1 MSYIVCVI
9 TNNDKNVIELFSEYM
24 NQYDNICI
32 IYSDHI
38 NIDKKIN
45 IPKLL
50 ELLPIQYDSLQ
61 LFTHNATQIIHL
73 LEYNPNDLIIRK
85 EKKYEGEYITLYSS
99 NYIQRIYENIKK
111 KNKIPCEITVNSFIL
126 TIPLFT
132 LKPYKENEITNRIIK
147 HIMLIHEKHVSF
159 LI

>member
-1 MSYIVCVI
+1 
-9 TNNDKNVIELFSEYM
+9 M
-24 NQYDNICI
+24 NRYDNICI
-32 IYSDHI
+32 IYSDNI

-45 IPKLL
+45 IAKLL
-50 ELLPIQYDSLQ
+50 KLVPNTYDSLQ

-73 LEYNPNDLIIRK
+73 VEYNPNDLIIH
-85 EKKYEGEYITLYSS
+85 KKKHYEGEYITLYSS

-111 KNKIPCEITVNSFIL
+111 DKNVPHEITVNNYIL

-132 LKPYKENEITNRIIK
+132 LKSRKENETTNRIIM
-147 HIMLIHEKHVSF
+147 HIMLMHKKHLGF

>member
-32 IYSDHI
+32 IYSDNI

-45 IPKLL
+45 IPLLL
-50 ELLPIQYDSLQ
+50 ELLPKSYDSLQ

-73 LEYNPNDLIIRK
+73 LEYNPNDLIIHK
-85 EKKYEGEYITLYSS
+85 EKKYEDEYITLYASK
-99 NYIQRIYENIKK
+99 YIQRIYETIKK
-111 KNKIPCEITVNSFIL
+111 EKKIPYEIMSNNFIL

-132 LKPYKENEITNRIIK
+132 LKPYKENETTNRIIQ
-147 HIMLIHEKHVSF
+147 HIMLINKKYLSF

>member
-9 TNNDKNVIELFSEYM
+9 TNNDKNVIDLFSEYM

-32 IYSDHI
+32 IYSDNI

-45 IPKLL
+45 IPQLLKLL
-50 ELLPIQYDSLQ
+50 PNSYDSLQ

-73 LEYNPNDLIIRK
+73 LEYNPNDLIIHK
-85 EKKYEGEYITLYSS
+85 EKNYEGEYITLYSS

-111 KNKIPCEITVNSFIL
+111 YKKIPNEITENNYIL

-132 LKPYKENEITNRIIK
+132 LKSHTENETTNRIIR
-147 HIMLIHEKHVSF
+147 HIMLMHKKHIAF